1 MLKFTK
7 LLITFMLI
15 SIFIVSPVFATD
27 TATSTSDLPKEENST
42 SLLTATT
49 INDDLFVNDVK
60 NSNYILDSILYGN
73 AFISTNN
80 LTITSKNKGGIIFG
94 DLFASTVNTT
104 IQSELVYSNTKDK
117 SGNYIV
123 DQVKSSS
130 TINGNVFV
138 VATDT
143 FTLESKCE
151 IRGDLY
157 VCAQNI
163 NIAPD
168 AIISGNVFAFANS
181 TFTLNGKVSGSV
193 YVNAN
198 TCNIGYTGYIS
209 KDLALTVH
217 ESANIAGKID
227 RTTKVASE
235 KGKIVTTEDFITG
248 KDLFVEADN
257 FEFAGEVQ
265 GNAKMSTKSLGFNNT
280 KTCIVRGNLDYATK
294 SELTVPEGIVLG
306 ETTTSAYKDKT
317 SFSYML
323 LSKLVTYISFLL
335 YIFVIAFVFKYIAPN
350 FVEKLS
356 AITTTN
362 IFVGLGVGFALLIAL
377 IPIFVLLILTNFTI
391 SLGFVLLLTVIFI
404 AAIAI
409 PLFIL
414 AIATAWKSEKINL
427 YLRLLVIATILFL
440 VNLIPS
446 IGTTV
451 TVLFTIVA
459 VGKILIAL
467 FYKKK

>member
-7 LLITFMLI
+7 LLITFILVAL
-15 SIFIVSPVFATD
+15 FVVSPVFATD
-27 TATSTSDLPKEENST
+27 TEAPTSDLSKEETST
-42 SLLTATT
+42 SLLSADT

-60 NSNYILDSILYGN
+60 NSNYTLDSILYGN

-80 LTITSKNKGGIIFG
+80 LTITSRNKGGIIFG
-94 DLFASTVNTT
+94 DLFASTANTT

-157 VCAQNI
+157 VFAQNI
-163 NIAPD
+163 NIASD

-209 KDLALTVH
+209 KDLALTAQ

-227 RTTKVASE
+227 RTTKIASE
-235 KGKIVTTEDFITG
+235 KGKIVTTEDFITV
-248 KDLFVEADN
+248 KDLFVESDN

-265 GNAKMSTKSLGFNNT
+265 GNAKISAKALGFNNA
-280 KTCIVRGNLDYATK
+280 KTCIIRGNLDYATK
-294 SELTVPEGIVLG
+294 SELAVPDGIVLG
-306 ETTTSAYKDKT
+306 ETTTSSYTDKT
-317 SFSYML
+317 SFAYTL
-323 LSKLVTYISFLL
+323 LSKLVAYISFLL
-335 YIFVIAFVFKYIAPN
+335 YVFVIAFVFKYIAPN
-350 FVEKLS
+350 FIEKLS
-356 AITTTN
+356 TITTTN

-377 IPIFVLLILTNFTI
+377 VPVFVLLILTNFTI
-391 SLGFVLLLTVIFI
+391 SLGLILLLTVIFI
-404 AAIAI
+404 ASIAI

-414 AIATAWKSEKINL
+414 AIANAWKSEKINL
-427 YLRLLVIATILFL
+427 YLRLLAVTTILFL
-440 VNLIPS
+440 VSLIPN
-446 IGTTV
+446 IGITV
-451 TVLFTIVA
+451 TALFTIVA

-467 FYKKK
+467 FYKRK